1 MCGYKYQISW
11 SVEPADR
18 PSLRRHSPALQQRE
32 RPVQLRVLPAGQVL
46 AGGGEQDI
54 RCDTAANERR
64 AVQQAVAYG
73 AYAGAAAARHPQKQG
88 RAGRAAGG
96 FPDNGGTMV
105 GSEKGQRILRSG
117 DRTAGSEQ
125 HARAVIQRS
134 VAGGAVGIHV
144 FLPASAMQHIDTPL
158 RRLRSVQ
165 TRQLVPGHPHKL
177 AAGGDIDSPAQLGAL
192 AAAVKLPGDEQ
203 LRHLPPIPGHAA
215 DVVPQV
221 EHDAVRP
228 RPADGPGDLHGSI
241 RKRKDGRWE
250 GRYTAGHDPETGK
263 AIYKNVLGKT
273 QAEVKEKLK
282 QAIEETQA
290 LDITKAGKYTVGEW
304 MEMWF
309 QDYAKIKV
317 RPSSHQTY
325 QGYIHNHIRPN
336 IGDIP
341 LEKLTSLDLQKFYK
355 KLLTEGRVDR
365 VEAKGQPK
373 GLSAKTVRNIHQI
386 LSSALKLAQEQRLIL
401 TNPAEGCALPRVE
414 HQEMKTLTTVQLAS
428 FFREVRDSGVFEL
441 YYLELATGLR
451 RGELLGLKWED
462 VDLERGDLR
471 VRRQVS
477 RINGEVVEAP
487 LKTKNAYRTLPL
499 AEDTVSVLKEQRRKV
514 GSSPWVF
521 PSPNGGPISPDSV
534 LHMLHRVLKR
544 AGLPKVRFHDLRHTF
559 ATLALQNGVDVKT
572 VSGML
577 GHFSAGFTLDTY
589 AHITSVAQRQ
599 AAQTMG
605 NVLAGTIEG

>member
-1 MCGYKYQISW
+1 MRMAKKR
-11 SVEPADR
+11 AN
-18 PSLRRHSPALQQRE
+18 
-32 RPVQLRVLPAGQVL
+32 
-46 AGGGEQDI
+46 GE
-54 RCDTAANERR
+54 
-64 AVQQAVAYG
+64 
-73 AYAGAAAARHPQKQG
+73 
-88 RAGRAAGG
+88 
-96 FPDNGGTMV
+96 
-105 GSEKGQRILRSG
+105 
-117 DRTAGSEQ
+117 
-125 HARAVIQRS
+125 
-134 VAGGAVGIHV
+134 
-144 FLPASAMQHIDTPL
+144 
-158 RRLRSVQ
+158 
-165 TRQLVPGHPHKL
+165 
-177 AAGGDIDSPAQLGAL
+177 
-192 AAAVKLPGDEQ
+192 
-203 LRHLPPIPGHAA
+203 
-215 DVVPQV
+215 
-221 EHDAVRP
+221 
-228 RPADGPGDLHGSI
+228 GSI

-263 AIYKNVLGKT
+263 AIYKNVLGRS

-290 LDITKAGKYTVGEW
+290 LDVTKAGKYTVGEW
-304 MEMWF
+304 MEVWF

-355 KLLTEGRVDR
+355 KLLVQGRVDR

-428 FFREVRDSGVFEL
+428 FFREARESGVFEL

-462 VDLERGDLR
+462 IDLERGDLR

-499 AEDTVSVLKEQRRKV
+499 AEDTVSVLKEQRKKV
-514 GSSPWVF
+514 GNSPWVF

-589 AHITSVAQRQ
+589 AHITSAAQRQ
-599 AAQTMG
+599 AAKTME
-605 NVLAGTIEG
+605 NVLSGSISP

>member
-1 MCGYKYQISW
+1 MRMAKKR
-11 SVEPADR
+11 AN
-18 PSLRRHSPALQQRE
+18 
-32 RPVQLRVLPAGQVL
+32 
-46 AGGGEQDI
+46 GE
-54 RCDTAANERR
+54 
-64 AVQQAVAYG
+64 
-73 AYAGAAAARHPQKQG
+73 
-88 RAGRAAGG
+88 
-96 FPDNGGTMV
+96 
-105 GSEKGQRILRSG
+105 
-117 DRTAGSEQ
+117 
-125 HARAVIQRS
+125 
-134 VAGGAVGIHV
+134 
-144 FLPASAMQHIDTPL
+144 
-158 RRLRSVQ
+158 
-165 TRQLVPGHPHKL
+165 
-177 AAGGDIDSPAQLGAL
+177 
-192 AAAVKLPGDEQ
+192 
-203 LRHLPPIPGHAA
+203 
-215 DVVPQV
+215 
-221 EHDAVRP
+221 
-228 RPADGPGDLHGSI
+228 GSI

-263 AIYKNVLGKT
+263 AIYKNVLGRI

-290 LDITKAGKYTVGEW
+290 LDVTKAGKYTVGEW
-304 MEMWF
+304 MEVWF

-355 KLLTEGRVDR
+355 KLLVQGRVDR

-428 FFREVRDSGVFEL
+428 FFREARESGVFEL

-499 AEDTVSVLKEQRRKV
+499 AEDTVSVLREQRKKV
-514 GSSPWVF
+514 GNSPWVF
-521 PSPNGGPISPDSV
+521 PSPDGGPISPDSV

-589 AHITSVAQRQ
+589 AHITSAAQRQ
-599 AAQTMG
+599 AAKTME
-605 NVLAGTIEG
+605 NVLSGSISP